1 MAVLFIEGFDKY
13 GPANTV
19 SANVT
24 ALLNDGEWTN
34 ASGAIS
40 YSIVAPLSSTGQAL
54 QLNYTTGSVV
64 LYKTLA
70 TTYSR
75 IIGGIRFSSNLAG
88 SANAG
93 LGFASSGTQACTI
106 TINSTGAISLRTGT
120 YTGTA
125 LATSSS
131 TVSAN
136 SAHYLEWDIT
146 IGASSAYQVWLD
158 GVSVFSGTG
167 NTGNSQTTINQLNFL
182 GGTIGT
188 NIQYDDL
195 YLFDNTG
202 GTNNAVLNT
211 NPRIETQFPNADSSV
226 QFSFGAAILGQAYQ
240 AVASVNAPGANELFL
255 RKFTTGPTGQ
265 LASVACIPNA
275 GSGAKFKAVVYA
287 DSAGSPTGSTLVT
300 GAEVTGTT
308 ANATLVSAFSSPP
321 TLSASTAYWLGFITD
336 TFVQL
341 NQVDGTTTGAK
352 ATNTYGSGPPT
363 NPTMTTGQPSW
374 IIYGNMTGIAV
385 DWYEVDVNPPPGDI
399 SYVYSSSSGY
409 EDLYSFP
416 ALTTTPNNIYTV
428 AVKGNI
434 KKSDTGTRTIDLR
447 MKSGG
452 TDTGGSNPGQTP
464 ATTYGWMDS
473 FFDTDPNTGVAWT
486 PTGLNSAVSGVKVA
500 S

>member
-240 AVASVNAPGANELFL
+240 AVASTSAPGANELFL

-287 DSAGSPTGSTLVT
+287 DSAGSPTGSTLAT

-352 ATNTYGSGPPT
+352 ATNT
-363 NPTMTTGQPSW
+363 
-374 IIYGNMTGIAV
+374 
-385 DWYEVDVNPPPGDI
+385 
-399 SYVYSSSSGY
+399 
-409 EDLYSFP
+409 
-416 ALTTTPNNIYTV
+416 
-428 AVKGNI
+428 
-434 KKSDTGTRTIDLR
+434 
-447 MKSGG
+447 
-452 TDTGGSNPGQTP
+452 
-464 ATTYGWMDS
+464 
-473 FFDTDPNTGVAWT
+473 
-486 PTGLNSAVSGVKVA
+486 
-500 S
+500 

>member
-1 MAVLFIEGFDKY
+1 
-13 GPANTV
+13 
-19 SANVT
+19 
-24 ALLNDGEWTN
+24 
-34 ASGAIS
+34 
-40 YSIVAPLSSTGQAL
+40 
-54 QLNYTTGSVV
+54 
-64 LYKTLA
+64 
-70 TTYSR
+70 
-75 IIGGIRFSSNLAG
+75 
-88 SANAG
+88 
-93 LGFASSGTQACTI
+93 
-106 TINSTGAISLRTGT
+106 
-120 YTGTA
+120 
-125 LATSSS
+125 
-131 TVSAN
+131 
-136 SAHYLEWDIT
+136 
-146 IGASSAYQVWLD
+146 
-158 GVSVFSGTG
+158 
-167 NTGNSQTTINQLNFL
+167 
-182 GGTIGT
+182 
-188 NIQYDDL
+188 
-195 YLFDNTG
+195 
-202 GTNNAVLNT
+202 
-211 NPRIETQFPNADSSV
+211 
-226 QFSFGAAILGQAYQ
+226 
-240 AVASVNAPGANELFL
+240 
-255 RKFTTGPTGQ
+255 
-265 LASVACIPNA
+265 
-275 GSGAKFKAVVYA
+275 VVYA

-399 SYVYSSSSGY
+399 SYVYASSSGY

>member
-136 SAHYLEWDIT
+136 TAHYLEWDIT
-146 IGASSAYQVWLD
+146 IAAPSAYQLWLD
-158 GVSVFSGTG
+158 GASGFRCSGHTG
-167 NTGNSQTTINQLNFL
+167 SSQTTSNQLRCL
-182 GGTIGT
+182 CRSIGT
-188 NIQYDDL
+188 NSQYDGL
-195 YLFDNTG
+195 YLVDNTG
-202 GTNNAVLNT
+202 GTNSAVLN
-211 NPRIETQFPNADSSV
+211 
-226 QFSFGAAILGQAYQ
+226 
-240 AVASVNAPGANELFL
+240 
-255 RKFTTGPTGQ
+255 
-265 LASVACIPNA
+265 
-275 GSGAKFKAVVYA
+275 
-287 DSAGSPTGSTLVT
+287 
-300 GAEVTGTT
+300 
-308 ANATLVSAFSSPP
+308 
-321 TLSASTAYWLGFITD
+321 
-336 TFVQL
+336 
-341 NQVDGTTTGAK
+341 
-352 ATNTYGSGPPT
+352 
-363 NPTMTTGQPSW
+363 
-374 IIYGNMTGIAV
+374 
-385 DWYEVDVNPPPGDI
+385 
-399 SYVYSSSSGY
+399 
-409 EDLYSFP
+409 
-416 ALTTTPNNIYTV
+416 
-428 AVKGNI
+428 
-434 KKSDTGTRTIDLR
+434 
-447 MKSGG
+447 
-452 TDTGGSNPGQTP
+452 
-464 ATTYGWMDS
+464 
-473 FFDTDPNTGVAWT
+473 
-486 PTGLNSAVSGVKVA
+486 
-500 S
+500 

>member
-226 QFSFGAAILGQAYQ
+226 QFSFGAAILGQ
-240 AVASVNAPGANELFL
+240 
-255 RKFTTGPTGQ
+255 
-265 LASVACIPNA
+265 
-275 GSGAKFKAVVYA
+275 VYA

-399 SYVYSSSSGY
+399 SYVYASSSGY

>member
-1 MAVLFIEGFDKY
+1 MAVIFIEGFDKY
-13 GPANTV
+13 GPVATV
-19 SANVT
+19 SANVAAALT
-24 ALLNDGEWTN
+24 AGEWTTAPAGVFN
-34 ASGAIS
+34 
-40 YSIVAPLSSTGQAL
+40 IVAGLSSTGYAMQIAYAGTQA
-54 QLNYTTGSVV
+54 QLV
-64 LYKTLA
+64 KTFA
-70 TTYSR
+70 STWTR
-75 IIGGIRFSSNLAG
+75 WIGGIRFSSTLG
-88 SANAG
+88 TNAG
-93 LGFASSGTQACTI
+93 IGFASNGTQASTI
-106 TINSTGAISLRTGT
+106 TINTTGAISLRTGT
-120 YTGTA
+120 STGTA
-125 LATSSS
+125 LSTSSS

-240 AVASVNAPGANELFL
+240 AVASTSAPGANELFL

-265 LASVACIPNA
+265 IASVACIPNA
-275 GSGAKFKAVVYA
+275 VSGTAKFKAVVYA
-287 DSAGSPTGSTLVT
+287 DSAGSPTGSTLAT

-341 NQVDGTTTGAK
+341 N
-352 ATNTYGSGPPT
+352 
-363 NPTMTTGQPSW
+363 
-374 IIYGNMTGIAV
+374 
-385 DWYEVDVNPPPGDI
+385 
-399 SYVYSSSSGY
+399 
-409 EDLYSFP
+409 
-416 ALTTTPNNIYTV
+416 
-428 AVKGNI
+428 
-434 KKSDTGTRTIDLR
+434 
-447 MKSGG
+447 
-452 TDTGGSNPGQTP
+452 
-464 ATTYGWMDS
+464 
-473 FFDTDPNTGVAWT
+473 
-486 PTGLNSAVSGVKVA
+486 
-500 S
+500 